1 MKEQVENWKAI
12 LKLTSDQELAIRLG
26 MSLSA
31 ISQWKSGKTKPSRLA
46 LNSINA
52 LLKKGAKS

>member
-12 LKLTSDQELAIRLG
+12 LKLTSDQELAHLLG

-31 ISQWKSGKTKPSRLA
+31 ISQRKSGKTKPSRLA

-52 LLKKGAKS
+52 LLKKRG